1 MTCDL
6 YRHFDAEGRLLYVG
20 ISASA
25 VQRLAAHKI
34 KAPWAS
40 QISKVTVD
48 HFATRPDALFA
59 EQVAIRLEAPL
70 HNIKGAT
77 GTINIPEDFE
87 AGYAL
92 IDGEPSLLAVLSDV
106 DGDAFVVDF
115 DMDGTFDIVFGGRA
129 YLKLTPDMLDAIGEM
144 SELASAWFKRWLS
157 TGAGKAWKAEMAS

>member
-40 QISKVTVD
+40 QISKVTVH
-48 HFATRPDALFA
+48 HFATRPDALYA
-59 EQVAIRLEAPL
+59 ERRAIREETPL

-77 GTINIPEDFE
+77 GALSIPEDFE
-87 AGYAL
+87 AAYAL
-92 IDGEPSLLAVLSDV
+92 VDGEPSLLALLTDV
-106 DGDAFVVDF
+106 EGDSFVVDF
-115 DMDGTFDIVFGGRA
+115 GMDGSMDIVFGGRA
-129 YLKLTPDMLDAIGEM
+129 YLKLTPDLLDEVSEM
-144 SELASAWFKRWLS
+144 SALASAWFKRWM
-157 TGAGKAWKAEMAS
+157 TADAGKAWEAEMAS